1 MSLESR
7 SDQRDVSVRIE
18 PEPSHDEPLVFDSR
32 IDTAHQSVA
41 IEEGTD
47 IPAPTPLRGWFVHL
61 PYIVEVEDRADQIAI
76 PYKRIQRPQNAYAI
90 IVSDP

>member
-7 SDQRDVSVRIE
+7 SDQRDVSVRVE
-18 PEPSHDEPLVFDSR
+18 PEPSHDESPVFDPR
-32 IDTAHQSVA
+32 IDAADQPVA

-61 PYIVEVEDRADQIAI
+61 PYVVEVEDQADQIAI
-76 PYKRIQRPQNAYAI
+76 PHERIQRPQNAYAI